1 MKQYKSIQITERDM
15 LRLIDKLYCY
25 QKICKGYMPMDDEFF
40 EYMSFMPREK
50 VIQAINSMYD
60 KELIKNRSDTFL
72 NPRYI
77 SLTGKAF
84 TFKMDMRK
92 ENFRWWVP
100 TVISI
105 LALLVSIAAITI
117 SIKLQLQPP
126 N

>member
-60 KELIKNRSDTFL
+60 KELIKKIAIIIGVLF
-72 NPRYI
+72 
-77 SLTGKAF
+77 
-84 TFKMDMRK
+84 
-92 ENFRWWVP
+92 V
-100 TVISI
+100 VII
-105 LALLVSIAAITI
+105 ACVALMYVL
-117 SIKLQLQPP
+117 
-126 N
+126 